1 MRDHLTW
8 SIYFLSCRLIHELS
22 KTRGQFSCPSF
33 DTWIC
38 QTTNNMHLS
47 CKREASRSILIKVL
61 RSAKIFSTLKCS
73 TQVMHHHITALT
85 AFEWGSDLFS
95 FLSKRMQYLISS
107 KKMIGYYHC
116 CLLLRI
122 EWNSKIEFYRHTLN
136 ISTHMCSVYSCIIL
150 RNQNIYVMFPSTVSN
165 SIFLSN
171 ESK

>member
-1 MRDHLTW
+1 MHDHLTW

-47 CKREASRSILIKVL
+47 CKWEASRSILIKVL
-61 RSAKIFSTLKCS
+61 RSTKIFFTLKCS
-73 TQVMHHHITALT
+73 TQVMHHHITAFT
-85 AFEWGSDLFS
+85 AFEWAQIYFIS
-95 FLSKRMQYLISS
+95 FLKRMQDLISS
-107 KKMIGYYHC
+107 KKMIGHYHC
-116 CLLLRI
+116 YLRLCI
-122 EWNSKIEFYRHTLN
+122 EWNSKIEFYSHTLN

-150 RNQNIYVMFPSTVSN
+150 RNQNISVMFSSTVYN